1 MISKVN
7 IGNVLANNYKI
18 SNEQNNKQEVQNKNL
33 KSKEE
38 SKLESI
44 KKSIENGSYKIDLD
58 KTANKIADTLL

>member
-7 IGNVLANNYKI
+7 VGNALVNNYKI
-18 SNEQNNKQEVQNKNL
+18 SNSSDKQEVQNKNI

-38 SKLESI
+38 SKVEAI
-44 KKSIENGSYKIDLD
+44 KKSIETGSYKIDLD

>member
-7 IGNVLANNYKI
+7 AGNALVNNYKV
-18 SNEQNNKQEVQNKNL
+18 SNDQEKRQIQNKNL

-38 SKLESI
+38 SRLESI

-58 KTANKIADTLL
+58 KTANKIADTLI

>member
-7 IGNVLANNYKI
+7 VGNTLANNYKI
-18 SNEQNNKQEVQNKNL
+18 SGNGDKQEVQNKNI

-38 SKLESI
+38 SKVESI
-44 KKSIENGSYKIDLD
+44 KKSIETGSYKIDLD

>member
-7 IGNVLANNYKI
+7 VGNALVNNYKI
-18 SNEQNNKQEVQNKNL
+18 SNNSDKQEVQNKNI

-38 SKLESI
+38 SKVESI
-44 KKSIENGSYKIDLD
+44 KNSIEAGTYKIDLD

>member
-7 IGNVLANNYKI
+7 VGNVLANNYKI
-18 SNEQNNKQEVQNKNL
+18 SNDQKNQEVQNKNL

-58 KTANKIADTLL
+58 KTADKIADTLL